1 MSDILKISLIFVLI
15 VLLLRKKWNIGY
27 VMLTASGVLAL
38 SYLMPPESMLRTV
51 KDAIKDPVTIKLAV
65 ALTSIRVFELILR
78 EKNILTDMMDLSK
91 ALLKNKRAVIVSMPL
106 LIGLLPSVGG
116 AYFSAP
122 MVAESTKGMKM
133 SKEEKGFLNYWFR
146 HPWEYILPLYPGIV
160 LATAISGIEMRH
172 LILANLSYAVM
183 IGITGF
189 LFSMKKAKG
198 RYIEPQ
204 PVSKN
209 KALSFMPI
217 AVVLL
222 MVVLLH
228 IELHSAL
235 LIAIAGLLV
244 LYRYNLKGILR
255 ALRYGAS
262 VDVIVLIIGVMLFKE
277 TMEASGSV
285 KNISVFFTQK
295 GIPLMPMLFFLP
307 FLTGILTGLTVG
319 FVGSTFPLLLS
330 LMIEPSLAAV
340 SFAFASG
347 FIGVLLSPVHV
358 CLVLTREYFKADLWG
373 MYKKMLPA
381 SLIILT
387 VAIIQYL
394 VIKTY

>member
-1 MSDILKISLIFVLI
+1 MSDILKISLIFALI
-15 VLLLRKKWNIGY
+15 ILLLRKKWNIGY
-27 VMLTASGVLAL
+27 VMLSASGILAL
-38 SYLMPPESMLRTV
+38 SYLMPPRSILGVV
-51 KDAIKDPVTIKLAV
+51 KETIKDPVTLKLAI

-78 EKNILTDMMDLSK
+78 EKNILSDMMSSSK
-91 ALLKNKRAVIVSMPL
+91 AVLKNKKAVIVSMPL

-122 MVAESTKGMKM
+122 MVAESTKGIDM
-133 SKEEKGFLNYWFR
+133 SEEEKGFINYWFR

-160 LATAISGIEMRH
+160 LATAISGIQMRH
-172 LILANLSYAVM
+172 LIFANLSYAVM
-183 IGITGF
+183 IALTGF
-189 LFSMKKAKG
+189 LLSMKKTIG
-198 RYIEPQ
+198 RYIESQHP
-204 PVSKN
+204 PKN

-228 IELHSAL
+228 MELHIAL
-235 LIAIAGLLV
+235 LITIAGLMAI
-244 LYRYNLKGILR
+244 YRYSFKEMLR
-255 ALRYGAS
+255 ALRYGLS
-262 VDVIVLIIGVMLFKE
+262 VDVIVLIVGVMLFKE

-295 GIPLMPMLFFLP
+295 GIPLVPMLFFLP
-307 FLTGILTGLTVG
+307 FLTGILTGLTIG

-330 LMIEPSLAAV
+330 LMPELSLAAV

-358 CLVLTREYFKADLWG
+358 CLVLTREYFKADLSK

-381 SLIILT
+381 SLLILIT
-387 VAIIQYL
+387 AVTQYFL
-394 VIKTY
+394 MTT